1 MKKVL
6 SVLIVLLFVTCVFSY
21 TLGIK
26 GALTSVNLPSFSKAI
41 KVTEVFS
48 NSLASSFLK
57 KNDLILVLFSRCSW
71 GPQSQSSSRKTVQGT
86 YISNASSY
94 REYAISGTSD
104 FAQCLSSLET
114 SSCSFIFIVYRNGRY
129 IEYSVF

>member
-6 SVLIVLLFVTCVFSY
+6 SVVFIMLFVTCVFSY

-26 GALTSVNLPSFSKAI
+26 GAFTSVNLPSFSKAI
-41 KVTEVFS
+41 KVTEVFN

-57 KNDLILVLFSRCSW
+57 KNDLILAVFSLSSW
-71 GPQSQSSSRKTVQGT
+71 GPQSQSSSRKTIQGT
-86 YISNASSY
+86 YISNANSY
-94 REYAISGTSD
+94 RDYAITGTND
-104 FAQCLSSLET
+104 FAQRISSLGT
-114 SSCSFIFIVYRNGRY
+114 SSSSCVFIVYRNGRY

>member
-48 NSLASSFLK
+48 NSLAASFLK
-57 KNDLILVLFSRCSW
+57 QNDLILAVFSLTSW
-71 GPQSQSSSRKTVQGT
+71 GPQSQSSSRKTVKGT

-104 FAQCLSSLET
+104 FAQCISSLGT
-114 SSCSFIFIVYRNGRY
+114 SGGSCVFIVYRNGRY